1 MIPFEVGNQKYY
13 FRTKRDSQSSL
24 LHQCTDSRTKSYFDF
39 DKCNAQFHGVL
50 DIETLGGAGFASQR
64 TTGDDRKWDLSGKTA
79 PVMEICGILNLATE
93 FAGIQL
99 DTAKGDS
106 M

>member
-1 MIPFEVGNQKYY
+1 VAGNPKYCC
-13 FRTKRDSQSSL
+13 RTKRDNQSSL
-24 LHQCTDSRTKSYFDF
+24 RHQYTDSRTKSYLDF
-39 DKCNAQFHGVL
+39 DKGKARFHGIL

-64 TTGDDRKWDLSGKTA
+64 TTGDERKWDLSGKTA
-79 PVMEICGILNLATE
+79 PVMEICRMLNLATE

-99 DTAKGDS
+99 DIAKADS